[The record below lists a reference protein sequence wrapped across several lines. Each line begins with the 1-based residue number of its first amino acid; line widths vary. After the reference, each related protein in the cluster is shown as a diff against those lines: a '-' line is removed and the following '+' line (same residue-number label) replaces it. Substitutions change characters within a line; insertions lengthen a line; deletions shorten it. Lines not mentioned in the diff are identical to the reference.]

1 MWILPSSI
9 SGAFARESAG
19 LTLPSSS
26 PATTAEFEPAAYLQ
40 SSGTP
45 TLRKSSDRVWK
56 TRPWS
61 HALFG
66 AAICESSRQNAFE
79 EWWTQ
84 RCLGSHAKT
93 FHVQEKAMGFTGR
106 EAGCTS
112 TSSTPFARWD
122 AASYSWRTSERS
134 LFEGLMLFSGRWP
147 KSGSLRNGRV
157 SRRPPLVLRTSESDG
172 SAWPTPRAGENGSD
186 SGSKKRLRQGPS
198 PGLKD
203 MAKHWPTIKATDG
216 SHGGPNQRDSSGA
229 PSLEMAAG
237 NWSTPAASDGKRG
250 TSPYSQKEIDRP
262 EGKPMTLSKDVAM
275 WPTPAARDH
284 KSGAASD
291 ETFQSNSRPLN
302 EAACRYSLQGQEEIG
317 AASRNGFGQAS
328 LLRWIVARLK
338 PRSGELSG
346 WLLQA
351 EIVASDE
358 RLRKELLS
366 LLPTR
371 RRLNPAFVD
380 WLMGAPSPFWTRAEP
395 INCGVLEMA
404 SWLRRLAVL
413 ISSLCKD

>member
-157 SRRPPLVLRTSESDG
+157 SRRPPLALHTRG
-172 SAWPTPRAGENGSD
+172 SGGSVSLWPTAVANDDNKSPEAHLAMKQRMKGGPRGTITSLQVMSQQWTTPQSHD
-186 SGSKKRLRQGPS
+186 VKKRSRGQTSGRLNNKAGNAC
-198 PGLKD
+198 L
-203 MAKHWPTIKATDG
+203 ATD
-216 SHGGPNQRDSSGA
+216 A
-229 PSLEMAAG
+229 E
-237 NWSTPAASDGKRG
+237 
-250 TSPYSQKEIDRP
+250 
-262 EGKPMTLSKDVAM
+262 V
-275 WPTPAARDH
+275 WPTPAARGH

-338 PRSGELSG
+338 PRSGELSD

-371 RRLNPAFVD
+371 RRLNPIFVN
-380 WLMGAPSPFWTRAEP
+380 WLMGAPSPYWTRAEP
-395 INCGVLEMA
+395 ISFGVQEMA
-404 SWLRRLAVL
+404 SWLRRLTVL
-413 ISSLCKD
+413 ISNLCKD